1 MQSNLDEFI
10 QNSNNVLL
18 LQGPVGHF
26 FRHFGQFLQQKHQK
40 QVFKINFNGGDRHFY
55 PESAQN
61 EQVVS
66 YTGTVDDF
74 DAFLADFVHWH
85 QIDNIVCFG
94 DTRIYHRKAKALCK
108 ASHPEIG
115 FWVFEEGYFRPHY
128 ITFEK
133 DGVNDYSPEPRDAN
147 FYLEA
152 AKNLPSPPEPR
163 EVAPGFWPMAC
174 LAGRYYL
181 FMHFNKKHYQNYR
194 HHRSDNIFWYIKAWM
209 HSGWIKISKR
219 AAEKKLIEK
228 IEQGQLGAFFIV
240 PLQVHNDS
248 QIKVHSPF
256 KSVAS
261 FIRVVVKSFALH
273 APKNT
278 ILVIKHHP
286 MDRGFID
293 YSVLLHKL
301 IRHYKLE
308 GRIYYVFDIPLPI
321 LMRKAQGMVVV
332 NSTSGL
338 SAMIHKLPVKI
349 LGKANYKIDGLIN
362 KMQLSEF
369 WNQTDSSNLITYHAY
384 KVYHLEKT
392 QINMTF
398 YNLYSQYS

>member
-1 MQSNLDEFI
+1 MQSNLEEFI

-55 PESAQN
+55 PETAQN
-61 EQVVS
+61 GQAVS

-74 DAFLADFVHWH
+74 DAFLADFVHRH

-133 DGVNDYSPEPRDAN
+133 DGVNDYSPEPRDS
-147 FYLEA
+147 A
-152 AKNLPSPPEPR
+152 ALLAAYPLLGEPVPPYP
-163 EVAPGFWPMAC
+163 VAPGFWPMAW
-174 LAGRYYL
+174 LASKYYWFL
-181 FMHFNKKHYQNYR
+181 YRNKEIYTHYH
-194 HHRSDNIFWYIKAWM
+194 HHRSDNVYWYARSWLVG
-209 HSGWIKISKR
+209 GWIKLCSVFNERKIIR
-219 AAEKKLIEK
+219 QIETGSLN
-228 IEQGQLGAFFIV
+228 QFFIV
-240 PLQVHNDS
+240 PLQVHMDS
-248 QIKVHSPF
+248 QIKVHSDF

-261 FIRVVVKSFALH
+261 FLRSVIRSFAID
-273 APKNT
+273 APAQTKL
-278 ILVIKHHP
+278 IIKHHP

-293 YSVLLHKL
+293 YSNLLKKL
-301 IRHYKLE
+301 IKHYNLE
-308 GRIYYVFDIPLPI
+308 GRVIYVFNIPLPI
-321 LMRKAQGMVVV
+321 LMRKAQGMIVV

-338 SAMIHKLPVKI
+338 SAMVHRLPVKVM
-349 LGKANYKIDGLIN
+349 GKSNYDMLR
-362 KMQLSEF
+362 MTDQQPLFSF
-369 WNQTDSSNLITYHAY
+369 WHHPSPSVPAVFNAFRL
-384 KVYHLEKT
+384 YHLHKT
-392 QINMTF
+392 QINGSF
-398 YNLYSQYS
+398 YGRLYF

>member
-1 MQSNLDEFI
+1 M
-10 QNSNNVLL
+10 
-18 LQGPVGHF
+18 
-26 FRHFGQFLQQKHQK
+26 
-40 QVFKINFNGGDRHFY
+40 
-55 PESAQN
+55 
-61 EQVVS
+61 
-66 YTGTVDDF
+66 
-74 DAFLADFVHWH
+74 
-85 QIDNIVCFG
+85 
-94 DTRIYHRKAKALCK
+94 
-108 ASHPEIG
+108 
-115 FWVFEEGYFRPHY
+115 
-128 ITFEK
+128 
-133 DGVNDYSPEPRDAN
+133 NDYSPEPRDAN

-273 APKNT
+273 APENT

-293 YSVLLHKL
+293 YSALLHKL
-301 IRHYKLE
+301 TRHYKLE
-308 GRIYYVFDIPLPI
+308 SRIYYVFDIPLPV
-321 LMRKAQGMVVV
+321 LMRKAKGMVVV

-338 SAMIHKLPVKI
+338 SAMIHRLPVKV
-349 LGKANYKIDGLIN
+349 LGYTNYKLHNMVDNQDITFFW
-362 KMQLSEF
+362 KSPTRSKSENF
-369 WNQTDSSNLITYHAY
+369 NAY
-384 KVYHLEKT
+384 KMYFLNKT
-392 QINMTF
+392 QINQSF
-398 YNLYSQYS
+398 YNMKGKL